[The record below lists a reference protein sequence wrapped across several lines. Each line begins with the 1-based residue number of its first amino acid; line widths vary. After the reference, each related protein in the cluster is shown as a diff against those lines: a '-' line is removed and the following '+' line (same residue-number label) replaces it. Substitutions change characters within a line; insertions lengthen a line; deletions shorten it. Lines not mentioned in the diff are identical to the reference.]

1 MGNRQRVARIELSR
15 RLNAIFGCRWIWWA
29 SAAKDAWVAVLET
42 VDIGLRDLVH
52 VPVGAPEHLEHAIL
66 AAGSRPVAVDLDPV
80 SGAPIWPQD
89 LASSRDTRTVCI
101 LDHRLGRPVPP
112 PRTSNGALVLE
123 DTIGA
128 VGGAVSGCA
137 VGSLGRAAVTVLGAW
152 PFDRTRGALVS
163 TDSAG
168 VAARLQ
174 AAGLVPLAPEG
185 PTRDGVAVAPW
196 GALEADAGDL
206 DDRIDACRAA
216 AGVYDSAF
224 RPLGLPMSV
233 VAPFPETSPTYST
246 YLVQTQDAGALIHAL
261 ARKGIEA
268 RPVVPTRLSSTLAD
282 PQTAWPGAK
291 AFYSRA
297 VALPCH
303 PNLGLDELLYV
314 ADAVRLHLQGL
325 SARP

>member
-1 MGNRQRVARIELSR
+1 
-15 RLNAIFGCRWIWWA
+15 
-29 SAAKDAWVAVLET
+29 LE
-42 VDIGLRDLVH
+42 
-52 VPVGAPEHLEHAIL
+52 
-66 AAGSRPVAVDLDPV
+66 
-80 SGAPIWPQD
+80 
-89 LASSRDTRTVCI
+89 
-101 LDHRLGRPVPP
+101 
-112 PRTSNGALVLE
+112 
-123 DTIGA
+123 
-128 VGGAVSGCA
+128 
-137 VGSLGRAAVTVLGAW
+137 
-152 PFDRTRGALVS
+152 S
-163 TDSAG
+163 TDSAD

-185 PTRDGVAVAPW
+185 PKPDGVAVAPW
-196 GALEADAGDL
+196 GALEADATDL

-246 YLVQTQDAGALIHAL
+246 YLVHARDPDGLIHAL

-268 RPVVPTRLSSTLAD
+268 RPVVPTRLSSALAD

-303 PNLGLDELLYV
+303 PDLGLDELLYV

-325 SARP
+325 PARP

>member
-1 MGNRQRVARIELSR
+1 MWWNSTADAAWARVL
-15 RLNAIFGCRWIWWA
+15 
-29 SAAKDAWVAVLET
+29 DA
-42 VDIGLRDLVH
+42 VDIGRSDLVH
-52 VPVGAPEHLEHAIL
+52 VPVGAPEYLERAIL
-66 AAGSRPVAVDLDPV
+66 AAGARSVVVDLDPI
-80 SGAPIWPQD
+80 SGAPIWPED
-89 LASSRDTRTVCI
+89 LASSRDGRTVCV
-101 LDHRLGRPVPP
+101 LDHRLGRPMPP
-112 PRTSNGALVLE
+112 PRTSNGSLVLE

-163 TDSAG
+163 TGSAD

-185 PTRDGVAVAPW
+185 PTPNGAAPVGAGVAPW
-196 GALEADAGDL
+196 EALEADATDL

-233 VAPFPETSPTYST
+233 VAPHPETSPTYPT
-246 YLVQTQDAGALIHAL
+246 YLVQTRDSYALIEAL

-268 RPVVPTRLSSTLAD
+268 RRALDTRLSNALEAD
-282 PQTAWPGAK
+282 PDAAWPGAR
-291 AFYSRA
+291 AFYSGA

-303 PNLGLDELLYV
+303 PDLGLDELIYV

-325 SARP
+325 PARP

>member
-1 MGNRQRVARIELSR
+1 ML
-15 RLNAIFGCRWIWWA
+15 
-29 SAAKDAWVAVLET
+29 DA
-42 VDIGLRDLVH
+42 VDIGPSDLVH
-52 VPVGAPEHLEHAIL
+52 VPVGAPDHLERAIL
-66 AAGSRPVAVDLDPV
+66 TARSLPVAIDLDPV

-89 LASSRDTRTVCI
+89 PASPRDRRTVCI
-101 LDHRLGRPVPP
+101 LDHRLGRPMPP
-112 PRTSNGALVLE
+112 PSNGSLVLE
-123 DTIGA
+123 DTTSA
-128 VGGAVSGCA
+128 VGGAVRGRA
-137 VGSLGRAAVTVLGAW
+137 VGSLGRAAVMVLGAW

-168 VAARLQ
+168 VAARLR
-174 AAGLVPLAPEG
+174 AVGLVPLAPEG
-185 PTRDGVAVAPW
+185 PTPDGVAVAPW
-196 GALEADAGDL
+196 GALEADATDL
-206 DDRIDACRAA
+206 DDHIDACRAA

-246 YLVQTQDAGALIHAL
+246 YLVRTHDPDGLIDAL

-268 RPVVPTRLSSTLAD
+268 RRPLHTRFSKMLTG
-282 PQTAWPGAK
+282 PHTPWPGAN

-303 PNLGLDELLYV
+303 PNLGVDELLYV

-325 SARP
+325 PARP